1 MADEDFLIQSPAKP
15 RRRWFPRFSG
25 SGWRRALKWFGA
37 IILFLAVVYYPVG
50 AFIVHE
56 IDDDPNFGPGDV
68 APGASRA
75 IAMAAALVD
84 REVNQHEW
92 PANDPW
98 FLPGAI
104 LDNMPNYQIGI
115 ITALRRFA
123 QEMTDQV
130 SRVRGL
136 TVSDNDLEAA
146 RSALNFRPDI
156 WVVDFRT
163 SAFGITS
170 SSERMYRTARESLLN
185 YNRRLASG
193 QAVFERRADN
203 LQITLDRIAKDLGSA
218 SAKLE
223 AQVEAG
229 SGSFI
234 DFEADNVFYE
244 TKGELYA
251 YSLVLRELGIDFE
264 NVIKERNLT
273 SAWAQMLESLQKAAR
288 LEPWVVVNGAPD
300 SAVFPSHLSGQGLL
314 LLRARTQL
322 GEISDIL
329 LK

>member
-1 MADEDFLIQSPAKP
+1 MADEDFLIQTPLKQ
-15 RRRWFPRFSG
+15 RRWLPRLGG
-25 SGWRRALKWFGA
+25 SSWRRALKWTGG
-37 IILFLAVVYYPVG
+37 ILLVVVVFYYPLG
-50 AFIVHE
+50 ALYVHE
-56 IDDDPNFGPGDV
+56 IDDDPNFGPGEV

-75 IAMAAALVD
+75 VAMAAALID

-136 TVSDNDLEAA
+136 TPADADLEAA
-146 RSALNFRPDI
+146 RSRLNNDPDI
-156 WVVDFRT
+156 WVVDFRI
-163 SAFGITS
+163 SAVGVTS
-170 SSERMYRTARESLLN
+170 SSERLYRSARESFLS
-185 YNRRLASG
+185 YNRRLAAG

-203 LQITLDRIAKDLGSA
+203 LQFTLDRIAKDLGSV
-218 SAKLE
+218 SAILE
-223 AQVEAG
+223 QQVQNG
-229 SGSFI
+229 SQQVI
-234 DFEADNVFYE
+234 DFNADNVFYK

-251 YSLVLRELGIDFE
+251 YSLILRELGTDFE
-264 NVIKERNLT
+264 PVIKERNLT
-273 SAWAQMLESLQKAAR
+273 VAWTQMVASLEKAAQ
-288 LEPWVVVNGAPD
+288 LQPWVVVNGAPD
-300 SAVFPSHLSGQGLL
+300 SAVFPSHLSGQGLF
-314 LLRARTQL
+314 LLRARTQI
-322 GEISDIL
+322 GEIADIL

>member
-1 MADEDFLIQSPAKP
+1 MAEEDFLIQSPAKQ
-15 RRRWFPRFSG
+15 RRWLPRFGG
-25 SGWRRALKWFGA
+25 SGWRRALKWFAGIVLVLAA
-37 IILFLAVVYYPVG
+37 IYYPVG
-50 AFIVHE
+50 ALLINKV
-56 IDDDPNFGPGDV
+56 DDDPNFGPGEV
-68 APGASRA
+68 APGASRS
-75 IAMAAALVD
+75 IAMAAALID

-130 SRVRGL
+130 SRVRGSSP
-136 TVSDNDLEAA
+136 SDADLEAA
-146 RSALNFRPDI
+146 RSALNFRADV
-156 WVVDFRT
+156 WVVDFRA
-163 SAFGITS
+163 SALGITS
-170 SSERMYRTARESLLN
+170 SSERMYRSARDSLLS
-185 YNRRLASG
+185 YNRRLAAG

-223 AQVEAG
+223 AQVESG
-229 SGSFI
+229 SGAFI
-234 DFEADNVFYE
+234 DFQADNVFYE

-251 YSLVLRELGIDFE
+251 YALVLRELGTDFDG
-264 NVIKERNLT
+264 VIKERNLT
-273 SAWAQMLESLQKAAR
+273 TAWTQMVETLQRAAQLQ
-288 LEPWVVVNGAPD
+288 PWVVVNGAPD
-300 SAVFPSHLSGQGLL
+300 SAIFPSHLSGQGLL

>member
-1 MADEDFLIQSPAKP
+1 MAEEDFLIQNPPKQ
-15 RRRWFPRFSG
+15 RRWLPRFG
-25 SGWRRALKWFGA
+25 GAGWRRALKWLGA
-37 IILFLAVVYYPVG
+37 IIVFLLVIYYPVG
-50 AFIVHE
+50 ALWIYQ

-68 APGASRA
+68 APGASRS
-75 IAMAAALVD
+75 IAMAAALID

-98 FLPGAI
+98 FLPGAV

-136 TVSDNDLEAA
+136 TTADADLEAA
-146 RSALNFRPDI
+146 RSSLNYRPDI
-156 WVVDFRT
+156 WVVDFRQ
-163 SAFGITS
+163 SVVGVTS
-170 SSERMYRTARESLLN
+170 SSERIYRSARDNLLN
-185 YNRRLASG
+185 YNRRLAAG

-203 LQITLDRIAKDLGSA
+203 LQFTLDRIAKDLGSV
-218 SAKLE
+218 SSILE
-223 AQVEAG
+223 QQVQNG
-229 SGSFI
+229 SLKFI
-234 DFEADNVFYE
+234 DFGADNVFYE

-251 YSLVLRELGIDFE
+251 YSLILRELGMDFAS
-264 NVIKERNLT
+264 VIKERNLT
-273 SAWAQMLESLQKAAR
+273 TAWKQMIDSLELAAQLQ
-288 LEPWVVVNGAPD
+288 PWVVVNGAPD
-300 SAVFPSHLSGQGLL
+300 SAIFPSHLSGQGLF

>member
-1 MADEDFLIQSPAKP
+1 MADDDFLIQTPPKQ
-15 RRRWFPRFSG
+15 RRWLPRLRG
-25 SGWRRALKWFGA
+25 SGWRRMLKWIG
-37 IILFLAVVYYPVG
+37 IFLLIVIVFYYPLG
-50 AFIVHE
+50 ALYVHE

-75 IAMAAALVD
+75 VAMAAALID

-123 QEMTDQV
+123 QEMTDQI
-130 SRVRGL
+130 SRVRGSSP
-136 TVSDNDLEAA
+136 SDPDMEAA
-146 RSALNFRPDI
+146 RSRLNNDPDI
-156 WVVDFRT
+156 WVVDFRI
-163 SAFGITS
+163 SAVGVTS
-170 SSERMYRTARESLLN
+170 SSERLYRSGRDSLLS
-185 YNRRLASG
+185 YNRRLAAG

-203 LQITLDRIAKDLGSA
+203 LQYTIDRIAKDLGSL
-218 SAKLE
+218 SAILE
-223 AQVEAG
+223 RQVETG
-229 SGSFI
+229 SQEMI
-234 DFEADNVFYE
+234 DFNADNVFYE

-251 YSLVLRELGIDFE
+251 YALILRELGADFDP
-264 NVIKERNLT
+264 VIKQRNLT
-273 SAWAQMLESLQKAAR
+273 VAWTEMVDNLEKASQLQ
-288 LEPWVVVNGAPD
+288 PWVVVNGAPD
-300 SAVFPSHLSGQGLL
+300 SAIFPSHLSGQGLF

>member
-1 MADEDFLIQSPAKP
+1 MADEDFLIQTPPKG
-15 RRRWFPRFSG
+15 RRWLPRLGG
-25 SGWRRALKWFGA
+25 SGWRRALKWTGG
-37 IILFLAVVYYPVG
+37 ILLVVVVFYYPLG
-50 AFIVHE
+50 ALYVHE
-56 IDDDPNFGPGDV
+56 IDDDPNFGPGEV

-75 IAMAAALVD
+75 VAMAAALID

-104 LDNMPNYQIGI
+104 LDNMPNYQVGI

-136 TVSDNDLEAA
+136 TPADTDLEAA
-146 RSALNFRPDI
+146 RSRLNNDPDI
-156 WVVDFRT
+156 WVVDFRI
-163 SAFGITS
+163 SAVGVTS
-170 SSERMYRTARESLLN
+170 SSERLYRSGRESFLS
-185 YNRRLASG
+185 YNRRLAAG

-203 LQITLDRIAKDLGSA
+203 LQFTLDRIAKDLGSV
-218 SAKLE
+218 SAILE
-223 AQVEAG
+223 QQVQNG
-229 SGSFI
+229 SQQLI
-234 DFEADNVFYE
+234 DFNADNVFYK

-251 YSLVLRELGIDFE
+251 YSLILRELGTDFE
-264 NVIKERNLT
+264 PVIKERNLT
-273 SAWAQMLESLQKAAR
+273 VAWTQMVGSLEKAAQ
-288 LEPWVVVNGAPD
+288 LQPWVVVNGAPD
-300 SAVFPSHLSGQGLL
+300 SAIFPSHLSGQGLF

-322 GEISDIL
+322 GEIADIL

>member
-1 MADEDFLIQSPAKP
+1 MADDDFLIQSPAKP
-15 RRRWFPRFSG
+15 RRRWLPRLGG
-25 SGWRRALKWFGA
+25 SGWRRMLKWSAG
-37 IILFLAVVYYPVG
+37 IVLFLAVVYYPVG

-56 IDDDPNFGPGDV
+56 IDDDPNFGPGEV
-68 APGASRA
+68 APGASRS
-75 IAMAAALVD
+75 IAMAAALID

-163 SAFGITS
+163 SAVGITA

-185 YNRRLASG
+185 YNRRLAAG

-223 AQVEAG
+223 GQVEAG

-234 DFEADNVFYE
+234 DFQADNVFYE

-273 SAWAQMLESLQKAAR
+273 SAWTQMLESLQKAAR

-300 SAVFPSHLSGQGLL
+300 SAFFPSHLSGQGLL